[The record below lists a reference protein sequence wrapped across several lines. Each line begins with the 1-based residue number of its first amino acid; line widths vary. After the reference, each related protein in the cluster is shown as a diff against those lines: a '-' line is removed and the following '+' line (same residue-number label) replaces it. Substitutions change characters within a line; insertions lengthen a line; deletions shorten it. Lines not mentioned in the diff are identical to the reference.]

1 MRSELIGARLKQ
13 WRKHLGLTQEKF
25 AEQIRVHIGVFKK
38 YEQGKNTPGGEALA
52 AIAETGVNINW
63 LLTGEGSMAMADSS
77 TDSQVLPGQLSEVQ
91 EKMKR
96 LFDLLLQIDEEKRG
110 VAIAEMLSKV
120 QDAVRMNELE
130 RMVKEL
136 QKD

>member
-1 MRSELIGARLKQ
+1 MKIETYSTLP
-13 WRKHLGLTQEKF
+13 
-25 AEQIRVHIGVFKK
+25 FKSK
-38 YEQGKNTPGGEALA
+38 INFKDFQKKVKIFDFINTLMSLQKLSSFLSNQ
-52 AIAETGVNINW
+52 TGVNINW

>member
-1 MRSELIGARLKQ
+1 MKSEQIGARLKL
-13 WRKHLGLTQEKF
+13 WRKKLGYTQAAFSELLGLHLS
-25 AEQIRVHIGVFKK
+25 VLKK
-38 YEQGKNTPGGEALA
+38 YETGHNTPGGEALA
-52 AIAETGVNINW
+52 AIASTGLNINW
-63 LLTGEGSMAMADSS
+63 LLTGEGPMAMSDSS
-77 TDSQVLPGQLSEVQ
+77 TDDQVLPGQLTEVQ